1 MSKNSRESETDHTCM
16 CKYMYCLIYIY
27 MSMTNTFKAVTAYF
41 KQSIQTDGQAVRQL
55 DRRTVRKT
63 DKPTI
68 YDLKEIFN
76 AAPCI

>member
-1 MSKNSRESETDHTCM
+1 
-16 CKYMYCLIYIY
+16 